1 MGRRHSPWLEGEP
14 LSLVIAMA
22 TGSSHCRKTQGVP
35 WQSILERTLTSLP
48 FPPRRWVGLRT
59 VRELVAMVMISA
71 GADVT
76 WSGQTQVWADGT
88 GPQVWRVS
96 LVRV

>member
-1 MGRRHSPWLEGEP
+1 M
-14 LSLVIAMA
+14 
-22 TGSSHCRKTQGVP
+22 
-35 WQSILERTLTSLP
+35 
-48 FPPRRWVGLRT
+48 GLRT
-59 VRELVAMVMISA
+59 VRKLVAMVMISA

-76 WSGQTQVWADGT
+76 WPGQTQVWADGT